1 MRTKSRSAGFT
12 LIEMLVCALA
22 MTILGA
28 GIWSLIRA
36 SYDSQ
41 YMLMNQNEANTNAR
55 ASVDTLADSMRGM
68 QTLTAVAAGDA
79 TYTDNSG
86 ASIRYWRN
94 SADNTLRKTVGGLP
108 SGGTQILN
116 GVSSLTFTY
125 WSYSAGA
132 WSSSSA
138 PSPLANVGAVDIT
151 VNGNFGGYGRQIFS
165 SVKLRQKRFDNTNG
179 F

>member
-1 MRTKSRSAGFT
+1 MKTINRSAGFT
-12 LIEMLVCALA
+12 LIEMMVCALA

-55 ASVDTLADSMRGM
+55 ATVDTLADSMRGM
-68 QTLTAVAAGDA
+68 QTLTAVAAGDV

-86 ASIRYWRN
+86 ASVRYWRN
-94 SADNTLRKTVGGLP
+94 GSDSTLRKTVGGLP
-108 SGGTQILN
+108 NGGTQILN
-116 GVSSLTFTY
+116 GVSSLTFNF
-125 WSYSAGA
+125 WSYSGGA
-132 WSSSSA
+132 WASSSA
-138 PSPLANVGAVDIT
+138 PNPLSNVGAADIT